1 MRLHLTVAYRVG
13 EPPWATGGHVGG
25 VHEVEVEAPEGA
37 TAGELARALLSFEGG
52 PTEHVLA
59 VAGAAVADDA
69 PVGLPPL
76 VDGAALV
83 LTTPDDPTLAP
94 AGGPP
99 RSRPRTPVTV
109 AVTHGP
115 DAGHVR
121 ELPAGRHVV
130 GRSPAADLCLDDD
143 GLSRLHVEI
152 EVGPDGVT
160 VRDLGSTNGSALD
173 GLELGETP
181 TPFSVGSTLVLGASA
196 LTLGPRATV
205 PAATVRAADGTRTVN
220 RRPRVRDNP
229 PSAGIAL
236 PAPPPPPRRVRVP
249 WVAVLLPVPVAGVM
263 AVFLGPTM
271 LAFALM
277 GPVIMVGSAL
287 SDRWG
292 ARRTYEAELR
302 DHATLLEEAQA
313 RVEAACAAESRAARQ
328 AHPDPAALLSL
339 ASAPGD
345 RLWERGTTD
354 ADLLAVSIGRCTRP
368 AAVRVIRPPGDTGR
382 AHPLLH
388 DAPCTVPLDAVGV
401 FGLCGDNASRA
412 PVARQLVG
420 QLVSLVSPHD
430 LELVVVA
437 ADGRT
442 AERWSW
448 LLRLPH
454 LRTVDG
460 SRRPGSSGT
469 PPLTPG
475 SEDTAGSCLAALADT
490 VRARRAHQAAATGPS
505 RPWTGPRILLV
516 VDGVAQFRRLPEL
529 GTILADGPA
538 VGVVTLALD
547 ADRTRLPSEAQAV
560 LTACGEEPPTL
571 DLPGHAHQDL
581 ILDGVGSWWT
591 DRLSRSLARW
601 RDASPAGTA
610 ASLPSSTGL
619 LALCDLPPLTSMPGA
634 GRLDP
639 GALAAR
645 WRQTPHRTDVPL
657 GVGGGEAMRVDLA
670 TDGPHV
676 LVAGTTGAGKSE
688 LLRTLVA
695 SLALHHRPEH
705 LSLVL
710 VDYKGGAA
718 FRECADLP
726 HVAGVVTDL
735 DGSLADRALR
745 SLTAELTR
753 RERLLADAGAS
764 DFVDYQRSA
773 AGQRKPLA
781 RLVVVIDEF
790 RALTEEL
797 PAFVDGLVRLAALG
811 RSLGVHLVLATQ
823 RPAGVVTADIKANV
837 NLRIAL
843 RVRDRADSDDVI
855 DAPDAAALDQSLPG
869 RAFARVGG
877 GDLVRFQAAH
887 VGGAVEPE
895 TLAGPR
901 CRPVV
906 LGAAPPP
913 WPGRDEEAP
922 TELEAV
928 VDAVRGATAMLGATP
943 PPPAWLPPLPI
954 RLRHEDLEPVGPELE
969 GSGPPQV
976 SYTAPL
982 GLVDRPDT
990 QAQERL
996 ELDLRRPGH
1005 WAFIGA
1011 PGSGRTTALL
1021 TAARGLAAHRDP
1033 TALHLYAV
1041 SGGSLSS
1048 LASLP
1053 HLGAHVEWTDTARLE
1068 RVVDRLATEVAQR
1081 RDALAAQGFT
1091 SMRDWWAADSAG
1103 EAPPPLVLVVDDWDL
1118 LVHHTD
1124 VAGLGGGH
1132 ALGTLGDRLLAVLRE
1147 GDGVGVTALL
1157 SGDRSLLVGRGAAT
1171 THRVVL
1177 RLADRGDAALA
1188 GVPDAAT
1195 RVSTPPGRG
1204 WLSDRCEVQLA
1215 LPPKR
1220 PPRTTTRT
1228 GGRLPYRVDA
1238 LPSRVGPG
1246 DLVRTCLSPGAL
1258 ALGAGGDE
1266 TRTLGLCPGTDGRRW
1281 LVAGGRGAG
1290 VSTALLHLAQELLR
1304 CQHPVAVVS
1313 PRPGP
1318 LDVLRHDD
1326 RVTWCGTDAAALV
1339 RARRRAPGVAVVVD
1353 AGDELL
1359 DHPVEQVLREV
1370 LLLVDR
1376 DEGLVVV
1383 GADASALSAMYRG
1396 VAVEVARHRTGILLG
1411 PASAT
1416 QADVLGIRVPVERGA
1431 RPGRGHLVARGD
1443 ATPLQVALP
1452 TVEAPTAPRA
1462 SRGSRASSAGCG

>member
-1 MRLHLTVAYRVG
+1 
-13 EPPWATGGHVGG
+13 
-25 VHEVEVEAPEGA
+25 
-37 TAGELARALLSFEGG
+37 
-52 PTEHVLA
+52 
-59 VAGAAVADDA
+59 VAGAAVADEA

-83 LTTPDDPTLAP
+83 LTTPEDPTLAP
-94 AGGPP
+94 AGSPP
-99 RSRPRTPVTV
+99 RGRPRTPVTV

-121 ELPAGRHVV
+121 ELPAGRHLV

-152 EVGPDGVT
+152 EVGPDGVS

-173 GLELGETP
+173 GVELGEIP
-181 TPFSVGSTLVLGASA
+181 TPFTVGSTLALGASA
-196 LTLGPRATV
+196 LTLGPRSTV

-220 RRPRVRDNP
+220 RRPRVRDTP
-229 PSAGIAL
+229 ASAGIAL
-236 PAPPPPPRRVRVP
+236 PTPPPPPRRLRVP
-249 WVAVLLPVPVAGVM
+249 WVAVLLPVPVAAVM

-271 LAFALM
+271 MAFALM

-292 ARRTYEAELR
+292 ARRMYESELR
-302 DHATLLEEAQA
+302 AHATLLEEAHA
-313 RVEAACAAESRAARQ
+313 RVDAACAAEFRIARQ

-339 ASAPGD
+339 ALAPGD
-345 RLWERGTTD
+345 RLWERSTTD
-354 ADLLAVSIGRCTRP
+354 ADLLTVSIGRCTRP
-368 AAVRVIRPPGDTGR
+368 AAVRVMRPPGDPGPE
-382 AHPLLH
+382 HPLLH

-401 FGLCGDNASRA
+401 LGVCGDSATRV

-430 LELVVVA
+430 LEVVVVA

-454 LRTVDG
+454 LRTADG
-460 SRRPGSSGT
+460 SRRARSSGT
-469 PPLTPG
+469 PPPNPR
-475 SEDTAGSCLAALADT
+475 SEDTAGSCLAAVADT

-505 RPWTGPRILLV
+505 RPWTGPRVLLV
-516 VDGVAQFRRLPEL
+516 VDGVAQFRGLPEL

-547 ADRTRLPSEAQAV
+547 QDRTRLPSETQAV
-560 LTACGEEPPTL
+560 LLVGGDGPPTL
-571 DLPGHAHQDL
+571 DLAGHSHRDL
-581 ILDGVGSWWT
+581 SLDGVGSWWS
-591 DRLSRSLARW
+591 DRLSRSLAGL
-601 RDASPAGTA
+601 RDASPAGMA
-610 ASLPSSTGL
+610 PSLPASTGL
-619 LALCDLPPLTSMPGA
+619 LALCDLPPLPSTSDT
-634 GRLDP
+634 GRLAP
-639 GALAAR
+639 GVLAAC
-645 WRQTPHRTDVPL
+645 WRQTPHSTDVPL
-657 GVGGGEAMRVDLA
+657 GVQGGQAMRVDLA
-670 TDGPHV
+670 ADGPHV

-764 DFVDYQRSA
+764 DFVDYQGSD
-773 AGQRKPLA
+773 AGHRQPLA

-790 RALTEEL
+790 RALAEEL

-887 VGGAVEPE
+887 VGRAVERQ
-895 TLAGPR
+895 TLVGPR

-906 LGAAPPP
+906 LGTAPQP
-913 WPGRDEEAP
+913 WPRRDEEAP
-922 TELEAV
+922 TELAVV

-943 PPPAWLPPLPI
+943 PPPAWLPPLPS
-954 RLRHEDLEPVGPELE
+954 RLSHEDLGPVEPDFE
-969 GSGPPQV
+969 GSGPPYD
-976 SYTAPL
+976 SYSAPL

-990 QAQERL
+990 QAQEL
-996 ELDLRRPGH
+996 HELDLRRPGH

-1011 PGSGRTTALL
+1011 PGSGRTTALVA
-1021 TAARGLAAHRDP
+1021 AARGLAARRGP

-1048 LASLP
+1048 LSSLP
-1053 HLGAHVEWTDTARLE
+1053 QLGAHVEWTDSARLE
-1068 RVVDRLATEVAQR
+1068 RVVDRLAAEVAQR
-1081 RDALAAQGFT
+1081 RDALSAQGFA
-1091 SMRDWWAADSAG
+1091 SLQEWWAADDTG

-1118 LVHHTD
+1118 LIHHTD
-1124 VAGLGGGH
+1124 MAGLGSGH
-1132 ALGTLGDRLLAVLRE
+1132 ARGTLGDRLLAVLRE

-1157 SGDRSLLVGRGAAT
+1157 SGDRSLLVGRAAAT

-1195 RVSTPPGRG
+1195 RAATPPGRG

-1215 LPPKR
+1215 LPPSG

-1228 GGRLPYRVDA
+1228 GGRLPWRVDA
-1238 LPSRVGPG
+1238 LPSRVGTD
-1246 DLVRTCLSPGAL
+1246 DLVRTCLAPGTL
-1258 ALGAGGDE
+1258 ALGTGGDE
-1266 TRTLGLCPGTDGRRW
+1266 RRTLGLCPGTDGRRW
-1281 LVAGGRGAG
+1281 LVAGARGAG
-1290 VSTALLHLAQELLR
+1290 VSTGLLHLAQELLR
-1304 CQHPVAVVS
+1304 HQHPVAVVS

-1318 LDVLRHDD
+1318 LDTLRYDD
-1326 RVTWCGTDAAALV
+1326 RVTWCGTDAETLV
-1339 RARRRAPGVAVVVD
+1339 RARRRARGLAVVVD

-1376 DEGLVVV
+1376 DDGLVVV
-1383 GADASALSAMYRG
+1383 GAEAAALSAMYRG
-1396 VAVEVARHRTGILLG
+1396 VAVEVARHRTGIVLG
-1411 PASAT
+1411 PTSAT
-1416 QADVLGIRVPVERGA
+1416 RADVLGVRVPVERGA
-1431 RPGRGHLVARGD
+1431 RPGRGHLVVRGE

-1452 TVEAPTAPRA
+1452 TLAA
-1462 SRGSRASSAGCG
+1462 SGAASTGCG